1 MSGFDLPPLDLTMR
15 LPQPML
21 GGTPRRGN
29 AIGSEVAPG
38 GDLPAGLQPSGGQF
52 GNLLT
57 NALDRVQSLQN
68 DVRDKTRDIAM
79 GEPVQLHDLLSAMGK
94 SEAAF
99 NLMLEVRNKLVDA
112 WEKVSRSV
120 V

>member
-15 LPQPML
+15 LPQQPL
-21 GGTPRRGN
+21 GETPRRGL
-29 AIGSEVAPG
+29 AIGSEAASGPE
-38 GDLPAGLQPSGGQF
+38 LPAGPLSTGGQF